1 MLKENA
7 PPTANSLSDQE
18 KHRCFQTKT
27 EHLLLVDAY
36 KKNLK
41 GILQTAEKKYP
52 RYRHGD
58 ARKKAWKV
66 PDGVV
71 NREIE
76 MNIDW

>member
-41 GILQTAEKKYP
+41 GILQTAEKNIPGIGTVMPEKRHE
-52 RYRHGD
+52 RYQT
-58 ARKKAWKV
+58 V
-66 PDGVV
+66 
-71 NREIE
+71 
-76 MNIDW
+76 